1 MLELLRRIFAR
12 ETPTLHQRLIALHIA
27 SATKRSTPHTSES

>member
-12 ETPTLHQRLIALHIA
+12 ETPTLHQRLIAIHIA
-27 SATKRSTPHTSES
+27 AATRQRTPHISEP